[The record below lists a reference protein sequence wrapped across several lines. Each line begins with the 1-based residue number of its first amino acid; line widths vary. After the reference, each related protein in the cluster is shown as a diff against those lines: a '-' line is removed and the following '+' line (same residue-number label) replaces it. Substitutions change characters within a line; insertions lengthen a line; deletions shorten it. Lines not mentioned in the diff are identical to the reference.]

1 MPEKEERWDEYMERL
16 SDEED
21 AAERTKK
28 RKDRRRSLQ
37 SVTGFALAAAL
48 LGAVFSL
55 FSLRSDQSRRERDAK
70 EQIYAR
76 YNQEQQLAALVK
88 RADETQRE
96 NMRLEALLEQ
106 ALSGKSGPPGRI
118 AASAQPDKDLLDNI
132 GKSNRDLDQRMNA
145 LETAILQ
152 TPEKA
157 VSLPL
162 IRQQLLDMQDKDK
175 GESDA
180 LHGEIGRLYGIMQWF
195 LGLMITII
203 IGVGSMAINSFRS
216 GTERNKPKPEESE
229 QVPPKPAATP
239 ATTPTS

>member
-1 MPEKEERWDEYMERL
+1 MERL

-21 AAERTKK
+21 AVKRAMKRT
-28 RKDRRRSLQ
+28 DRRRSLQ

-55 FSLRSDQSRRERDAK
+55 FSLRSDESRRERDAK
-70 EQIYAR
+70 EQTYAR
-76 YNQEQQLAALVK
+76 YNQEQQLAALMK
-88 RADETQRE
+88 RADEAQRE
-96 NMRLEALLEQ
+96 NMRLETLLQQ
-106 ALSGKSGPPGRI
+106 ALAGKSGLPGRV
-118 AASAQPDKDLLDNI
+118 ASRDQPDKNPLDNLE
-132 GKSNRDLDQRMNA
+132 KSNRELDQRMDA

-162 IRQQLLDMQDKDK
+162 LRQQLLDMQDKDK

-203 IGVGSMAINSFRS
+203 IGVGSMAINSFRQ
-216 GTERNKPKPEESE
+216 GADRKPKPDGG
-229 QVPPKPAATP
+229 QQDTPKPSAPAA
-239 ATTPTS
+239 AS